1 MIAFGRA
8 ALGVSKMDRTLAGI
22 AAVACAALVAIA
34 PIAASASETTGA
46 TPNDTARL
54 LAGLPPTPGSDLQ
67 RFVRTASFQN
77 HAREFSQAW
86 ERLESKQLAK
96 IRTWVAEQMPPAK
109 PTLFYFFSGPDFL
122 YANAFYPNATTYV
135 MSGLEPVGAI
145 PRVLDANITGLG
157 QLRGSLNTVMNTS
170 FFRTIEMR
178 ERFGSGAFTGTLPIL
193 YIFLAR
199 SGKTVE
205 ETTLVSLND
214 AGVEVP
220 AGSPGTR
227 ASINGVKIVFSGD
240 DGVRRTLYYFQTDVS
255 NSGASVNQ
263 LLAFTKGMGQGDALI
278 KSASYLLH
286 SDNFS
291 KVREFLLTNT
301 QTLLQDDSGVPLRHF
316 SSGNWKLEA
325 RGRYTGPINL
335 FAGHYQSRVADL
347 HRVQRPGQLPF
358 GVGYRIR
365 AAESSL
371 LLATHKAH

>member
-170 FFRTIEMR
+170 FFRTNIVDIQELLGKR
-178 ERFGSGAFTGTLPIL
+178 AFTGNRWNRGI
-193 YIFLAR
+193 R
-199 SGKTVE
+199 NV
-205 ETTLVSLND
+205 
-214 AGVEVP
+214 
-220 AGSPGTR
+220 
-227 ASINGVKIVFSGD
+227 
-240 DGVRRTLYYFQTDVS
+240 
-255 NSGASVNQ
+255 
-263 LLAFTKGMGQGDALI
+263 
-278 KSASYLLH
+278 
-286 SDNFS
+286 
-291 KVREFLLTNT
+291 
-301 QTLLQDDSGVPLRHF
+301 LR
-316 SSGNWKLEA
+316 
-325 RGRYTGPINL
+325 
-335 FAGHYQSRVADL
+335 
-347 HRVQRPGQLPF
+347 
-358 GVGYRIR
+358 
-365 AAESSL
+365 
-371 LLATHKAH
+371 